1 MSPCHWDYPGEGRTQ
16 LRPSRRPQRVRL
28 RLEGIWSRG
37 CRAGAHLARD
47 CQEEGPTQPALS
59 TLPLRSPFILNV
71 SQTCSF
77 LSEYVRVFLTVGD
90 WPPSRPTDG

>member
-28 RLEGIWSRG
+28 HLEGIWSRG

-77 LSEYVRVFLTVGD
+77 LSEYVRVFFNCWRLA
-90 WPPSRPTDG
+90 SQSSY